1 MAAFTLRR
9 IVAESMWPMLYA
21 CMLSCFSHVWL
32 FVILWTVALWFLYP
46 WGFSRQE
53 YWSGLQCPSAGD
65 LPNPGIQHTSL
76 KSPTLAGRFF
86 TTSATWEACIWPTK
100 PKYLLYS
107 LWGKKKKFVHPSFYS
122 WCTVVLWVRVITIYA
137 HFSWYVGAQ
146 DFLGYILKSRIVGS
160 HSIPKLKFSR

>member
-1 MAAFTLRR
+1 MARAVCLHAR
-9 IVAESMWPMLYA
+9 LLHY
-21 CMLSCFSHVWL
+21 VWL

-53 YWSGLQCPSAGD
+53 YWSGLQCPSSGH
-65 LPNPGIQHTSL
+65 LPNPGIEPTSL
-76 KSPTLAGRFF
+76 KSPTWAGRFF
-86 TTSATWEACIWPTK
+86 TTSAAWEAGIWPTK

-107 LWGKKKKFVHPSFYS
+107 LLGGKSLLTHPFYS
-122 WCTVVLWVRVITIYA
+122 WCTVVLQFRVITIYA

-160 HSIPKLKFSR
+160 HSIHKLKFSRSCCTVPKWLY